1 MTKIHSSLGVSPLTL
16 SFTESK
22 GVSVS
27 SLFGFLFTWILVKLK
42 NKICP
47 VDEYGHFLCKMLQ
60 WPYFLIS
67 SGKFLLSSPHHYWS
81 VSKTPTLLT
90 FGGTDTD
97 LTVKSC
103 HFHPMTHSVFMGFFF
118 MKKAPDVNFQE
129 TFTAKPQWSEATS
142 QDPVREPELNTI

>member
-1 MTKIHSSLGVSPLTL
+1 MNMAT
-16 SFTESK
+16 SFAK
-22 GVSVS
+22 WPY
-27 SLFGFLFTWILVKLK
+27 F
-42 NKICP
+42 
-47 VDEYGHFLCKMLQ
+47 GHFLCKILQ

-67 SGKFLLSSPHHYWS
+67 SGKFLLSSSHHYWP

-90 FGGTDTD
+90 FSGTDTD

-129 TFTAKPQWSEATS
+129 TFTAKPQ
-142 QDPVREPELNTI
+142 